1 MSRVSMAKKLV
12 PGTRIVY
19 EVSGEKCFGVIIEV
33 ITPEYGGRMYRV
45 LNDDTGQQE
54 AVARIRI
61 LRVYTR
67 DREQLRPC
75 KTINVSIHKQGVSNF
90 DYGLVHARLRA
101 IADIIGNLDNQQ
113 IVDLLTDLRE
123 KYPQ

>member
-19 EVSGEKCFGVIIEV
+19 EVSGEKCFGVIIKV
-33 ITPEYGGRMYRV
+33 ITVEFGGRMYRV
-45 LNDDTGQQE
+45 LNEDTGQKE
-54 AVARIRI
+54 DVARIRI

-113 IVDLLTDLRE
+113 MLALLKDLRE